1 MKIVWALLHPL
12 VHFHHWMPQR
22 GKIFLPGFVKV
33 GQFNVKQRVFSFKF
47 ICILGLEKMER
58 EKQKK
63 EEREKFLQDREIQ
76 RQKEIELSN
85 QLSQDPNVVLRSRFD
100 DSEDGDSEEQ
110 DDETETAPALA
121 APKTRETLQDVVG
134 QIIGSILLRS

>member
-1 MKIVWALLHPL
+1 
-12 VHFHHWMPQR
+12 
-22 GKIFLPGFVKV
+22 
-33 GQFNVKQRVFSFKF
+33 
-47 ICILGLEKMER
+47 MER

-134 QIIGSILLRS
+134 QIIGSI